1 MTPYI
6 QALAERAST
15 ETNLEELT
23 ILIDELC
30 RALDEEYAQN
40 ENRGASTIFQEP
52 TRATHYDE
60 PEQAEPRLTK
70 REKVS
75 NCWPPPECIAQI
87 FKRTR

>member
-30 RALDEEYAQN
+30 RAIDEEHAQN
-40 ENRGASTIFQEP
+40 KNRGSSLIFQEP
-52 TRATHYDE
+52 TRATHQE
-60 PEQAEPRLTK
+60 PEQADPRLTK

-75 NCWPPPECIAQI
+75 NCWPPPECIALI
-87 FKRTR
+87 FKRKL